1 MRIDV
6 GQTEGIC
13 VESSGQGVLKEEM
26 GLQPDLKE
34 G

>member
-1 MRIDV
+1 MRIYI
-6 GQTEGIC
+6 GQTEENS